1 MVEYADIP
9 STLES
14 EEEEFQTRLHSKTL
28 SIKKEERRGEREERR
43 QKKKREIFYKPIT

>member
-43 QKKKREIFYKPIT
+43 QKRKGNIL